1 MRSLIV
7 KLVEKEEDGGGDG
20 GPPLVVRAAVHP
32 TGHLFLVWLLRCW
45 DLLPCKPQLEA
56 VLLAHLQ
63 QIKKD
68 PIGSVVIQAYAGSV

>member
-1 MRSLIV
+1 MRSLIA
-7 KLVEKEEDGGGDG
+7 KLVQEDGGG
-20 GPPLVVRAAVHP
+20 GPPLMVRAALAP
-32 TGHLFLVWLLRCW
+32 TGHLVVVWLMRNW

-56 VLLAHLQ
+56 VLLTHLQ